1 MTGPVLDALLS
12 SGGGVALAVLVHWHL
27 VELRRELRRMA
38 DRLAVL
44 VKRDPCD
51 CGEAAQA

>member
-1 MTGPVLDALLS
+1 LTGPVLDALLS